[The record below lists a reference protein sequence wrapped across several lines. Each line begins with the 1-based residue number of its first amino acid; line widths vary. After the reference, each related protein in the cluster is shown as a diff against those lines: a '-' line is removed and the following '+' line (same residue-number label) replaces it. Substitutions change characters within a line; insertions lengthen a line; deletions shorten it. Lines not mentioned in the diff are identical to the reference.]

1 MRKKRSLKGARRMT
15 PVKRTVK
22 KKRANRK
29 RRTGGKYRGNTTRNI
44 SRKRTHR
51 KRNSRAPKKGGGD
64 EGSKFLPGQAVMLTG
79 LTDDTTYNNMSGEI
93 ISYDYNSKR
102 YNVDIR
108 PKNTNA
114 GTCIRCGQPPM
125 SCPLTC
131 SEPNIIFVKENNL
144 STEPSKQVAATAAPA
159 MAPEPA
165 PATDSDIPLYFLLED
180 AITKYNHM
188 SSASTKHGSL
198 ERMTDIIGYTFKPDE
213 MTSLLKEMVDIKNT
227 FTTKEER
234 VAALETSELFQKLQK
249 QLPEDSMLTKVIRTL
264 GIQYVD

>member
-79 LTDDTTYNNMSGEI
+79 LTDDTTYNNMSGVI
-93 ISYDYNSKR
+93 ISYDDEIQR
-102 YNVDIR
+102 YNVDIL
-108 PKNTNA
+108 PKNTNTE
-114 GTCIRCGQPPM
+114 TCIRCGTN
-125 SCPLTC
+125 PLWCLPTC
-131 SEPNIIFVKENNL
+131 SEPKIIFVEEKNL
-144 STEPSKQVAATAAPA
+144 STEPQRQVAATAAPA
-159 MAPEPA
+159 TAA
-165 PATDSDIPLYFLLED
+165 ATDSDIPLED
-180 AITKYNHM
+180 AIIQYNNM
-188 SSASTKHGSL
+188 SSASTKREAWETMAYHILG
-198 ERMTDIIGYTFKPDE
+198 TFKPDE
-213 MTSLLKEMVDIKNT
+213 MTSLLKEMVGIKSMYK
-227 FTTKEER
+227 TKKER
-234 VAALETSELFQKLQK
+234 KDALETSKLFQKLK
-249 QLPEDSMLTKVIRTL
+249 EQLPENSMLTKVIRTL